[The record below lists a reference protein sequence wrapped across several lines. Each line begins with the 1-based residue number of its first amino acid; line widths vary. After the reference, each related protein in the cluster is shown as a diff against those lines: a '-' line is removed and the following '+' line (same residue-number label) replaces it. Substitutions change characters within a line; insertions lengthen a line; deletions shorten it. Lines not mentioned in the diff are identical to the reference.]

1 MTTKFAVTYEIDYT
15 HRVVVG
21 VTATDAESAKQLAQ
35 TAFDESTI
43 WDNTQ
48 NMPLLFDDFEEVNG
62 ETLRFSAE
70 EVSAFPEPD
79 ASVKAIKRKEF
90 AFYACQALLAGEIDS
105 ARDFAKQ
112 ALGIC

>member
-21 VTATDAESAKQLAQ
+21 VSTPDSESAIKLAKA
-35 TAFDESTI
+35 AFDESTI

-62 ETLRFSAE
+62 ETLRFSTE
-70 EVSAFPEPD
+70 KSRRSQNPMPPL
-79 ASVKAIKRKEF
+79 K
-90 AFYACQALLAGEIDS
+90 L
-105 ARDFAKQ
+105 
-112 ALGIC
+112 

>member
-1 MTTKFAVTYEIDYT
+1 MTTKFAVIYEIDYT

-21 VTATDAESAKQLAQ
+21 VSTPDSESAIKLAKA
-35 TAFDESTI
+35 AFDEGSI
-43 WDNTQ
+43 WDNTER
-48 NMPLLFDDFEEVNG
+48 MPLLFDDYEEINS

-79 ASVKAIKRKEF
+79 ASVKAIKQKEF